1 MRLTTKE
8 LLYGA
13 LLTGLA
19 LLIPLAFQGWLQVT
33 IPPFSATLASHLPTM
48 LAMTISPWTAALV
61 GAGSSLGFLLTLGPV
76 VALRAAVHILFG
88 VAGAWLYARDQT
100 LRKALLLTLP
110 IHALGE
116 TLVVLPF
123 GFSFQQALLVIGL
136 GTALHHL
143 ADGAITSAV
152 FQALSKAGVRLDLS
166 GKGTVNHL

>member
-61 GAGSSLGFLLTLGPV
+61 GQAPAWAFSSP
-76 VALRAAVHILFG
+76 
-88 VAGAWLYARDQT
+88 
-100 LRKALLLTLP
+100 
-110 IHALGE
+110 
-116 TLVVLPF
+116 
-123 GFSFQQALLVIGL
+123 
-136 GTALHHL
+136 
-143 ADGAITSAV
+143 
-152 FQALSKAGVRLDLS
+152 
-166 GKGTVNHL
+166 